1 MTAVEEA
8 CPYIIILGTKVLPE
22 GIPSKLLRERVEA
35 GVALM
40 VNWHPKATL
49 VLSGKGSGPV
59 TEAQCMANLAHE
71 LLADTQC
78 SEPEIILEQN
88 SMNTA
93 GNAKECSVLLGHD
106 RDRQVI
112 VVTHKTHM
120 PRAMRLFQREFGKP
134 VEAHGVP
141 HGKLWEALWCW
152 LYECLALVKAGN
164 R

>member
-1 MTAVEEA
+1 MSPTS
-8 CPYIIILGTKVLPE
+8 PPIIIILGTKVLPD
-22 GIPSKLLRERVEA
+22 GTPSKLLRERVEA
-35 GVALM
+35 GVSLM
-40 VNWHPKATL
+40 VNGYPKATL
-49 VLSGKGSGPV
+49 VLSGKGLGPV

-71 LLADTQC
+71 LLDDTQC

-93 GNAKECSVLLGHD
+93 GNAKECSKLLGSGG
-106 RDRQVI
+106 DRQVI

-120 PRAMRLFQREFGKP
+120 PRAMRLFQREFAKP
-134 VEAHGVP
+134 VEPHGVR

-152 LYECLALVKAGN
+152 VYEGLALVKAGN

>member
-1 MTAVEEA
+1 MNTS
-8 CPYIIILGTKVLPE
+8 PTSPPIIIILGTKVLPD
-22 GIPSKLLRERVEA
+22 GTPSKLLRERIEA

-40 VNWHPKATL
+40 GNRHPKATL
-49 VLSGKGSGPV
+49 VLSGKGSGPI

-112 VVTHKTHM
+112 VVTHKSHM
-120 PRAMRLFQREFGKP
+120 PRAMRLFQREKRMTMTGGFTSISMGFCPITMKGLSSWMETP
-134 VEAHGVP
+134 TQAS
-141 HGKLWEALWCW
+141 
-152 LYECLALVKAGN
+152 
-164 R
+164 

>member
-1 MTAVEEA
+1 
-8 CPYIIILGTKVLPE
+8 
-22 GIPSKLLRERVEA
+22 
-35 GVALM
+35 
-40 VNWHPKATL
+40 
-49 VLSGKGSGPV
+49 
-59 TEAQCMANLAHE
+59 MANLAHE

-112 VVTHKTHM
+112 VVTHKSHM
-120 PRAMRLFQREFGKP
+120 PRAMRLFQREFGEL
-134 VEAHGVP
+134 VEPHVVR

-152 LYECLALVKAGN
+152 LYECLALVKATTCRCGFVNYIMGN
-164 R
+164 DLESLTNPLPL